1 MAALC
6 CKCAKGSV
14 AACMKPA
21 EDQPETRGRW
31 MLCSISKHLKG
42 EGLSS
47 LCPISWR
54 GCELRVFPAG
64 LVRKAEPLLVFLG
77 LCSGKRPHALFYCTV
92 TAQRLNVCG
101 LQCPCKC
108 MASFLNSAS
117 EEIDFPA
124 RF

>member
-77 LCSGKRPHALFYCTV
+77 LCSGKRPHALFSLHSNSSETKCV
-92 TAQRLNVCG
+92 WVAVS
-101 LQCPCKC
+101 LQ
-108 MASFLNSAS
+108 MHGFLP
-117 EEIDFPA
+117 ELCQ
-124 RF
+124 